1 MHEVDAVK
9 TIEQRRQIEAHLSE
23 RGQIYADIW
32 KVGVNTALR
41 ISDLLSLT
49 MEDVRGLDPTHPALR
64 LKEQKTGKLR
74 KVVVNSS
81 ALAVMRRR
89 LAENPTHVWLFQ
101 SNAVNRNS
109 RQPPKPI
116 NRRSVSRVFEQVG
129 QCIAP
134 KVALGTHSMRK
145 TRGYAMHKAG
155 RSIESIAKVLNHSSP
170 AVTMRYIGLVQQ
182 DIGDS
187 YVDSELQIRLNS
199 SLVICSL

>member
-1 MHEVDAVK
+1 VQEVEAVK
-9 TIEQRRQIEAHLSE
+9 TSEQRQQVEAHLA
-23 RGQIYADIW
+23 GQGVIYADIW

-49 MEDVRGLDPTHPALR
+49 MDDVRGLDAEQPSLQI
-64 LKEQKTGKLR
+64 KEQKTGKQR
-74 KVVVNSS
+74 KIVVNQS
-81 ALAVMRRR
+81 ALGVMQRR
-89 LAENPTHVWLFQ
+89 LTDHPDHQWLFQ
-101 SNAVNRNS
+101 SDAANRNR

-116 NRRSVSRVFEQVG
+116 NRRSVSRVFERVG
-129 QCIAP
+129 QKVAP

-182 DIGDS
+182 DIDES
-187 YVDSELQIRLNS
+187 YTELEL
-199 SLVICSL
+199 

>member
-1 MHEVDAVK
+1 MREVEAVK
-9 TIEQRRQIEAHLSE
+9 TTGQRQQVEAHLAAQ
-23 RGQIYADIW
+23 GVIYSDIW

-49 MEDVRGLDPTHPALR
+49 MDNVRALDSEQPALNVI
-64 LKEQKTGKLR
+64 EQKTGKLR
-74 KVVVNSS
+74 KIVVNQT
-81 ALAVMRRR
+81 ALDVMQRR
-89 LAENPTHVWLFQ
+89 LAEYPDHAWLFQ
-101 SNAVNRNS
+101 TDAVNRD
-109 RQPPKPI
+109 RRAAPKPI

-129 QCIAP
+129 QRVAP

-182 DIGDS
+182 DIDES
-187 YVDSELQIRLNS
+187 YTELEL
-199 SLVICSL
+199 

>member
-1 MHEVDAVK
+1 MLEVEAVK
-9 TIEQRRQIEAHLSE
+9 TNEQRQQVEAHLAA
-23 RGQIYADIW
+23 QDIIYSDVW

-49 MEDVRGLDPTHPALR
+49 MSDVESLDADKPTLNI
-64 LKEQKTGKLR
+64 KEQKTGKHR
-74 KVVVNSS
+74 KIVVNQS
-81 ALAVMRRR
+81 ALNVMQRRFTDH
-89 LAENPTHVWLFQ
+89 PDHVWLFQ
-101 SNAVNRNS
+101 SDAVNRNR

-116 NRRSVSRVFEQVG
+116 NRRSVSRVFERVG
-129 QCIAP
+129 QKVAP

-182 DIGDS
+182 DIDES
-187 YVDSELQIRLNS
+187 YTELEL
-199 SLVICSL
+199 

>member
-1 MHEVDAVK
+1 MQEVEAVK
-9 TIEQRRQIEAHLSE
+9 TAEQRQQVEAHLADHGE
-23 RGQIYADIW
+23 LYADIW

-49 MEDVRGLDPTHPALR
+49 MEDVRTLDAEQPALH
-64 LKEQKTGKLR
+64 LKEQKTGKQR
-74 KVVVNSS
+74 KIVVNQS
-81 ALAVMRRR
+81 ALVVMQRR
-89 LAENPTHVWLFQ
+89 LVENPKHAWLFQ
-101 SNAVNRNS
+101 SEAVNRN
-109 RQPPKPI
+109 RREPPKPI

-129 QCIAP
+129 QRVAP

-182 DIGDS
+182 DIDES
-187 YVDSELQIRLNS
+187 YTELEL
-199 SLVICSL
+199 